1 LVRPCKIKL
10 GEELPIKPS
19 IEGYGGLF
27 LKAPKPGSLE
37 IGIAATIRRDGM
49 LGKLSLKMKMAAGF
63 GSLLLMMAALGV
75 VNYIATLR
83 FSDSFARAEAT
94 AESDKTAALA
104 EFAIEKQTAAVR
116 GYLLYGREDMLE
128 RNEEGRK
135 ELAGYIQ
142 RLVKD
147 AETEEEKNLNLRLE
161 ETAAE
166 YQKICDRMVAL
177 GRQGKTREAIALGLS
192 PAMGEARDNLRKAA
206 ADLFPLQAKQQQQA
220 MEEQKTLESRI
231 RTVSGALVL
240 AGIVFGL
247 LVAAAISRSI
257 ISTITRMVSLIQ
269 EIASNNL
276 GADDMKINS
285 QDEIGRAG
293 TALNAMK
300 NNLRDIIQSIAGTAE
315 HVASASE
322 EISSSAT
329 QQAQGAET
337 QKDQTTQVATA
348 MQEMSSTVQQVSE
361 NSNRAAEAARQASE
375 TARHGGKIVDETLA
389 KMRAIAESVSNTAR
403 KMEELGKSSDQIGR
417 IIGVIDDIADQTNLL
432 ALNAAIEA
440 ARAGEQGRGFA
451 VVADEVRKLA
461 ERTTTATKE
470 IAQMIKN
477 IQDETKTAVRA
488 MEEGNKQVEAGV
500 ESTAQAGDALKEIIQ
515 MAEQVGEMITHIAT
529 AATEQSSATEQVN
542 GNMDQIA
549 RLVKESAVGAQQ
561 SAKACQDL
569 SNLALDLQNMVSR
582 FQLGAATTVRGASSR
597 RSAAGSSGRAQIPAL
612 EEAGPLSMAASAGNL
627 R

>member
-1 LVRPCKIKL
+1 
-10 GEELPIKPS
+10 
-19 IEGYGGLF
+19 
-27 LKAPKPGSLE
+27 
-37 IGIAATIRRDGM
+37 M

-63 GSLLLMMAALGV
+63 GSLLLMMAALGI

-247 LVAAAISRSI
+247 LVAATISRSI

-597 RSAAGSSGRAQIPAL
+597 RSAAGSSGRPQIPAL
-612 EEAGPLSMAASAGNL
+612 EEAGSLSMAASAGNL